1 MTTMTQNITNV
12 HQVFI
17 RATPEAIWEAI
28 TRPEFTVKYFYGTRV
43 ESDLAV
49 GSPFLYRAGDSEELL
64 VEGEVI
70 ESDPP
75 KRLAVS
81 WRFLYDPELAA
92 EEPSRVTWEIEPQEG
107 GYCKFTA
114 VHEGLGEKSA
124 AQVSGGWPLIISGLK
139 TLLETGK
146 PLAG

>member
-17 RATPEAIWEAI
+17 RASAEQIWEAI
-28 TRPEFTVKYFYGTRV
+28 TKPEFTLKYFYGTRI

-49 GSPFLYRAGDSEELL
+49 GSPFLYRAADSDELL
-64 VEGEVI
+64 VEGEVV

-75 KRLAVS
+75 KRLSVT

-92 EEPSRVTWEIEPQEG
+92 EDASRVTWEIEPQEG
-107 GYCKFTA
+107 GYCKLTA
-114 VHEGLGEKSA
+114 IHEGLGPKA
-124 AQVSGGWPLIISGLK
+124 AEQVSGGWPYILSGLK
-139 TLLETGK
+139 TLLETGE